1 MQSSFLPLKESSRY
15 TPYLLLFAMAFA
27 LGLLG
32 THTRISALNLSV
44 FWPANAVA
52 AALIHRMNLARRPTA
67 YLATYAGLIL
77 QDYLHWGWSLPTFMF
92 NAANVAFIVVLAPW
106 LSRVKYIRQGQHD
119 FAAFL
124 QLVLA
129 CLVASAACAAV
140 GGPSQQA
147 THFAYAQLGQAVFG
161 WFSEQF
167 YTAILCLPF
176 LLSLFS
182 GAVRVEHPI
191 GLTWRNT
198 LPLASLL
205 ISIGLSLPLG
215 PFLILML
222 VLPALT
228 WCAISYP
235 LWLVQLV
242 TLGTGCA
249 QLILTSVHLPGFAGM
264 LGHSVPYLLSLMRLA
279 IAAAILSPLLIAIN
293 MSTIRKL
300 NLKLRQ
306 QASYDFLTSTLSR
319 FGLADALNKYTAQRE
334 YREASINMMLI
345 DVDHFKKINDSFGHV
360 CGDQVLKHI
369 AAIVHDTVPEPR
381 LVSRIGGEEFMV
393 VCFGYAPPVFYAL
406 ADTVRLAIADTPLTH
421 ERRDVPVTISIGIA
435 HAEQTG
441 ANLEKTVWG
450 LFPHA
455 DENLYLAKRDGR
467 NRTVQ

>member
-1 MQSSFLPLKESSRY
+1 MQPRFLPLKESPRY
-15 TPYLLLFAMAFA
+15 TPYLFLFFVAFA

-44 FWPANAVA
+44 FWPANAAA

-67 YLATYAGLIL
+67 YIATYAGLIL
-77 QDYLHWGWSLPTFMF
+77 QDYLHWGWGLPTFMF
-92 NAANVAFIVVLAPW
+92 NAANIAFVVVLAPW
-106 LSRVKYIRQGQHD
+106 LSRVKLIRQGQND

-124 QLVLA
+124 QLILA

-147 THFAYAQLGQAVFG
+147 THFAYAQLGQALFG
-161 WFSEQF
+161 WFTEQF
-167 YTAILCLPF
+167 YTSILCLPF
-176 LLSLFS
+176 LLSLFG
-182 GAVRVEHPI
+182 GAVRIERPI
-191 GLTWRNT
+191 ILTWRNM
-198 LPLASLL
+198 LPLLCLL
-205 ISIGLSLPLG
+205 ISIGLSLSIG

-235 LWLVQLV
+235 LWLVQLII
-242 TLGTGCA
+242 LSTGCV
-249 QLILTSVHLPGFAGM
+249 QLIVASAHVSSLVGLW
-264 LGHSVPYLLSLMRLA
+264 GHSIPYLLSLMRLA

-300 NLKLRQ
+300 NFKLRQ

-319 FGLADALNKYTAQRE
+319 FGLDDALNKYTAQRE
-334 YREASINMMLI
+334 YRETSINMMLI
-345 DVDHFKKINDSFGHV
+345 DVDHFKKINDSFGHA

-369 AAIVHDTVPEPR
+369 ATIVHDTVPEPR
-381 LVSRIGGEEFMV
+381 LISRIGGEEFMV

-406 ADTVRLAIADTPLTH
+406 ADTVRLAIADTPLMH

-441 ANLEKTVWG
+441 INLEKTVWS

>member
-1 MQSSFLPLKESSRY
+1 
-15 TPYLLLFAMAFA
+15 MAFV
-27 LGLLG
+27 LGWLG
-32 THTRISALNLSV
+32 THTRLSALNLSV
-44 FWPANAVA
+44 FWPANVAA
-52 AALIHRMNLARRPTA
+52 AALIHRMGLARRPTG
-67 YLATYAGLIL
+67 YIATYAGLVL
-77 QDYLHWGWSLPTFMF
+77 QDYLHWGWGLPTLMF
-92 NAANVAFIVVLAPW
+92 NAANVAFVVVLAPW
-106 LSRVKYIRQGQHD
+106 LSRVKLIKQGQNE
-119 FAAFL
+119 FAAFFHL
-124 QLVLA
+124 ILA
-129 CLVASAACAAV
+129 CLAASAACAAV
-140 GGPSQQA
+140 GAPSQQA
-147 THFAYAQLGQAVFG
+147 THFAYAHLGQALFG
-161 WFSEQF
+161 WFTEQF
-167 YTAILCLPF
+167 YTSILCLPF
-176 LLSLFS
+176 LLSLF
-182 GAVRVEHPI
+182 GGVVRVEPPVS
-191 GLTWRNT
+191 LTWRNT
-198 LPLASLL
+198 LPLLSLL
-205 ISIGLSLPLG
+205 VSIGLSLSIG

-235 LWLVQLV
+235 LWLVQLI
-242 TLGTGCA
+242 TLGTGCV
-249 QLILTSVHLPGFAGM
+249 QLIIASIHVPTLVGIW
-264 LGHSVPYLLSLMRLA
+264 GHSIPYLLSLLRLA

-334 YREASINMMLI
+334 YRETSINIMLI

-369 AAIVHDTVPEPR
+369 AAIVHETVPEPR

-421 ERRDVPVTISIGIA
+421 ERRNVPVTISIGIA

-441 ANLEKTVWG
+441 VNLEKTVWG

>member
-1 MQSSFLPLKESSRY
+1 
-15 TPYLLLFAMAFA
+15 MAFV
-27 LGLLG
+27 LGWLG
-32 THTRISALNLSV
+32 AHTRISALNLSV
-44 FWPANAVA
+44 FWPANVVA
-52 AALIHRMNLARRPTA
+52 AALIHRMGLARRPTG
-67 YLATYAGLIL
+67 YIATYAGLVL
-77 QDYLHWGWSLPTFMF
+77 QDYLHWGLSLPTLMF
-92 NAANVAFIVVLAPW
+92 NAANLAFVVVLAPW
-106 LSRVKYIRQGQHD
+106 LSRVKAVRYGQND

-124 QLVLA
+124 HMVLA
-129 CLVASAACAAV
+129 CLAASAACAAV

-147 THFAYAQLGQAVFG
+147 TQYAYDHLGQALFG
-161 WFSEQF
+161 WFTEQF
-167 YTAILCLPF
+167 YTSILCLPF

-182 GAVRVEHPI
+182 GAVRIEHPI
-191 GLTWRNT
+191 WPSWRNT
-198 LPLASLL
+198 LPILSLL
-205 ISIGLSLPLG
+205 ITIGMSLSIG

-235 LWLVQLV
+235 LWLVQLI
-242 TLGTGCA
+242 TLITGCV
-249 QLILTSVHLPGFAGM
+249 QLIIAAIHVPNLVALW
-264 LGHSVPYLLSLMRLA
+264 GHSLPYLLSLLRLA

-293 MSTIRKL
+293 MGTIRKL

-306 QASYDFLTSTLSR
+306 QASYDFLTSALSR
-319 FGLADALNKYTAQRE
+319 FGLTDALNKYAEQRA
-334 YREASINMMLI
+334 YRESCVNIMLI

-369 AAIVHDTVPEPR
+369 AGIVHDTVPEPR

-406 ADTVRLAIADTPLTH
+406 ADTVRLAIADTPLTLD
-421 ERRDVPVTISIGIA
+421 RRDVAVTISIGIA
-435 HAEQTG
+435 HAEQSST
-441 ANLEKTVWG
+441 NLEKTVWG